1 MTAIVRTEG
10 LRKSYVLP
18 GRRVDAVRG
27 LDLRIE
33 TPGFYAIMGPSGSGK
48 STLLHLLAAL
58 DRPDAGTIEVGG
70 RRVDTLDETQL
81 TRYRRRDMGL
91 VFQQFNLLPTLT
103 ALDNVALPAM
113 LDGVPETD
121 RRTRAAELL
130 ERLGLG
136 ERMGHRP
143 DALSGGEQQR
153 VAIARALFFKPP
165 VLFADEPTGAL
176 DSRTSR
182 ELWTLLGEL
191 ARDQG
196 STILMVTHEPDAASH
211 CERVFVL
218 RDGVI
223 ADTFDV
229 EDLDAAGV
237 AARSHRA
244 LG

>member
-1 MTAIVRTEG
+1 MSAIVRTQG
-10 LRKSYVLP
+10 LHKSYVLP
-18 GRRVDAVRG
+18 GRRVEAVRG
-27 LDLRIE
+27 LDLQIDH
-33 TPGFYAIMGPSGSGK
+33 PGFFAIMGPSGSGK

-70 RRVDTLDETQL
+70 RRVDTMSETAL
-81 TRYRRRDMGL
+81 TQYRRRDIGL

-113 LDGVPETD
+113 LDGVAESERRD
-121 RRTRAAELL
+121 RANELL
-130 ERLGLG
+130 ARLGLAD
-136 ERMGHRP
+136 RVHHRP

-153 VAIARALFFKPP
+153 VAIARALFFSPP

-182 ELWTLLGEL
+182 ELWSLLREL
-191 ARDQG
+191 ADAQA

-229 EDLDAAGV
+229 ENLDAAGV
-237 AARSHRA
+237 ATRAHRT

>member
-1 MTAIVRTEG
+1 MTAIVRTQG

-18 GRRVDAVRG
+18 GRRVEAVRG
-27 LDLRIE
+27 LDLQIDH
-33 TPGFYAIMGPSGSGK
+33 PGFFAIMGPSGSGK

-70 RRVDTLDETQL
+70 RRVDTMSETAL
-81 TRYRRRDMGL
+81 TQYRRRDIGL

-113 LDGVPETD
+113 LDGVPEAERRD
-121 RRTRAAELL
+121 RAHELL
-130 ERLGLG
+130 DRLGLAD
-136 ERMGHRP
+136 RVHHRP

-153 VAIARALFFKPP
+153 VAIARALFFSPP

-182 ELWTLLGEL
+182 ELWSLLREL
-191 ARDQG
+191 ADAQA

-237 AARSHRA
+237 ATRAHRS